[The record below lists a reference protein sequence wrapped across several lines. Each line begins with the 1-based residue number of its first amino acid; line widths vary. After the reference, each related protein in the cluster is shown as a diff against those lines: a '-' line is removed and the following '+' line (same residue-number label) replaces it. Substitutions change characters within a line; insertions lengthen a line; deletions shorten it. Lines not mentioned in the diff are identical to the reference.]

1 MLRKILLT
9 TAALTAMIAATLIAQ
24 GPPGGKGD
32 GKGKGGGDGKGKG
45 APAGQMIVQIKP
57 GFYEVT
63 GAGGNTSVRVTK
75 DGLIVVDTK
84 NLGAANYNDLMAQIR
99 TVSMLP
105 VKYVVITHVHQDH
118 SGNTKSF
125 EDAGAKVIANQGEKA
140 ELATYTSAAGKPAEP
155 NVTYDKKT
163 TIKLGG
169 VKAEI
174 FHFARA
180 HTGGD
185 SVVYFP
191 DLKIVAGGDALVNG
205 APNIDFADGGSAV
218 EWPKL
223 IASTL
228 KLDFDT
234 LIPGHGNVM
243 TKADV
248 VAYKGKWDTL
258 VSRAEAEVKKGT
270 PKDKLLASIK
280 TDDIGWNI
288 TGAQWTP
295 PARLDPFYEELS
307 KAKK

>member
-1 MLRKILLT
+1 
-9 TAALTAMIAATLIAQ
+9 MIT
-24 GPPGGKGD
+24 
-32 GKGKGGGDGKGKG
+32 
-45 APAGQMIVQIKP
+45 QIKP

-84 NLGAANYNDLMAQIR
+84 NLGEANYNDLMAQIK
-99 TVSMLP
+99 TVSALP

-169 VKAEI
+169 VKAEVY
-174 FHFARA
+174 HFSRA

-191 DLKIVAGGDALVNG
+191 DLKIVAGGDAIVNG
-205 APNIDFADGGSAV
+205 APNIDFPDGGSAV

-248 VAYKGKWDTL
+248 QAYKGKWDLL
-258 VSRAEAEVKKGT
+258 VSRAQEQVQKGT

-280 TDDIGWNI
+280 TDDIGWNV

>member
-1 MLRKILLT
+1 
-9 TAALTAMIAATLIAQ
+9 
-24 GPPGGKGD
+24 
-32 GKGKGGGDGKGKG
+32 
-45 APAGQMIVQIKP
+45 
-57 GFYEVT
+57 
-63 GAGGNTSVRVTK
+63 
-75 DGLIVVDTK
+75 
-84 NLGAANYNDLMAQIR
+84 
-99 TVSMLP
+99 

-125 EDAGAKVIANQGEKA
+125 EDAGAKVIANEGEKA
-140 ELATYTSAAGKPAEP
+140 EVATYTSAAGKPAEP
-155 NVTYDKKT
+155 NVTYGKKY

-169 VKAEI
+169 VKAEVY
-174 FHFARA
+174 HFGRA

-191 DLKIVAGGDALVNG
+191 DLKIVAGGDAIVNG
-205 APNIDFADGGSAV
+205 APNIDFANGGSAV

-248 VAYKGKWDTL
+248 QAYKTKWDNL
-258 VSRAEAEVKKGT
+258 VSRAEEQVKKGT

-288 TGAQWTP
+288 TGPQWNA

>member
-1 MLRKILLT
+1 MLRKSLLT
-9 TAALTAMIAATLIAQ
+9 AAALTAIIAATMIVSAQ
-24 GPPGGKGD
+24 APPQGGQGKGKGD
-32 GKGKGGGDGKGKG
+32 GKGKGGP
-45 APAGQMIVQIKP
+45 PAGQMITQIKP

-84 NLGAANYNDLMAQIR
+84 NLGEAYYNDLMAQIK
-99 TVSMLP
+99 TVSNLP

-125 EDAGAKVIANQGEKA
+125 EDAGAKVIANEGEKA
-140 ELATYTSAAGKPAEP
+140 EVATYTSADGKPAEP
-155 NVTYDKKT
+155 NVTYGKKY

-169 VKAEI
+169 VKAEVY
-174 FHFARA
+174 HFGRA

-191 DLKIVAGGDALVNG
+191 DLKIVAGGDAIVNG
-205 APNIDFADGGSAV
+205 APNIDFANGGSAV

-248 VAYKGKWDTL
+248 QAYKMKWDNL
-258 VSRAEAEVKKGT
+258 VSRAEEQVKKGT

-288 TGAQWTP
+288 TGPQWNA

-307 KAKK
+307 KAK